1 MEEIEDETPNH
12 EKDKYI
18 EDFYDEYYPVD
29 GDEEEDKMDM
39 DYSQSQLD
47 DFLKSQSARGLSS

>member
-39 DYSQSQLD
+39 DYSQS
-47 DFLKSQSARGLSS
+47 